1 MNVFSIGLSG
11 LEAAQTAI
19 NTTANNVSNVA
30 TPGYT
35 EEVAQLADAA
45 HSDGV
50 TVTGVQRQVNPFITG
65 ELNASQSQS
74 SALTTYQN
82 QIQQVDQLFSSSSS
96 SLASELQGFFSAVS
110 QYAQSP
116 STAAAGQGVI
126 GAADTLATAF
136 QAAGQTLDAIADN
149 LNGQIGASVKHINT
163 VSSQI
168 ASLNRQITISEGSN
182 AQAPNALLDQRDEL
196 VSQLSQ
202 QVGVTT
208 VQQSDG
214 SYTVAMG
221 NGQPLVSG
229 DRSFAL
235 TTAPAAAN
243 GGTAIGYTN
252 AAGVAVELPDSDI
265 AGGALG
271 GLIQFR
277 DQSLQPTQGQLGA
290 LAVGFAEAVNQA
302 QAAGFTSAGTA
313 GGPMFA
319 TGTPLVQANTNNTGT
334 ASISSA
340 YDPATAAALTGD
352 DYTLTYNGTGFSVI
366 DLDTGAS
373 STASIAA
380 GNTVSLAGTTLTISN
395 AAGLVN
401 GDSFELQSTRE
412 GASNFAA
419 LITSPSAL
427 APASTSGGSG
437 NNQAALALEN
447 LQNQNVIGGSA
458 TPAQAY
464 AALVSE
470 VGNQASGVSTDLTTQ
485 QAITQQLAQ
494 DQQAYSGVNLDQ
506 EAVNLSLYQQYYEAD
521 TKVIAAGQAVL
532 QTLLQLNP

>member
-19 NTTANNVSNVA
+19 NTTGNNVSNVA

-35 EEVAQLADAA
+35 EEVTQLADAPDG
-45 HSDGV
+45 DGV
-50 TVTGVQRQVNPFITG
+50 TVTGVQRQVNPFITA

-74 SALTTYQN
+74 SSLTTHQN
-82 QIQQVDQLFSSSSS
+82 QIQQVDQLFSSSSA
-96 SLASELQGFFSAVS
+96 SLATGLQGFFSAVS

-116 STAAAGQGVI
+116 STAAARQGVI
-126 GAADTLATAF
+126 GAANSLATEF
-136 QAAGQTLDAIADN
+136 QAAGQTLNSMAGS
-149 LNGQIGASVKHINT
+149 LNGQIGASVKQINT
-163 VSSQI
+163 LSSQI
-168 ASLNRQITISEGSN
+168 ASLNQQITTSEGSN
-182 AQAPNALLDQRDEL
+182 PQPPNALLDQRDEL

-202 QVGVTT
+202 QVGITT

-214 SYTVAMG
+214 SYTVALG
-221 NGQPLVSG
+221 NGQPLVAGSKG
-229 DRSFAL
+229 FAL
-235 TTAPAAAN
+235 TTLPAASN
-243 GGTAIGYTN
+243 GSTAIGYAN
-252 AAGVAVELPDSDI
+252 AAGVAVELPDSDVT
-265 AGGALG
+265 GGALG

-290 LAVGFAEAVNQA
+290 LAVGFAEAINQA

-319 TGTPLVQANTNNTGT
+319 TGTPMVLANTDNTGT
-334 ASISSA
+334 ASLSGT
-340 YDPATAAALTGD
+340 YDPATAGALTGD
-352 DYTLTYNGTGFSVI
+352 DYALTYNGTGFNVT
-366 DLDTGAS
+366 DLDTGAT

-395 AAGLVN
+395 PADLAS

-412 GASNFAA
+412 GASNFAT
-419 LITSPSAL
+419 LITSPSSL
-427 APASTSGGSG
+427 APASASGGSG

-447 LQNQNVIGGSA
+447 IQNQNVIGGSA

-464 AALVSE
+464 AALVSQ
-470 VGNQASGVSTDLTTQ
+470 VGNQASGVATDLTTQ
-485 QAITQQLAQ
+485 QAITQQLTQ
-494 DQQAYSGVNLDQ
+494 DQQSYSGVNLDQ
-506 EAVNLSLYQQYYEAD
+506 EAMNLSLYQQYYEAD